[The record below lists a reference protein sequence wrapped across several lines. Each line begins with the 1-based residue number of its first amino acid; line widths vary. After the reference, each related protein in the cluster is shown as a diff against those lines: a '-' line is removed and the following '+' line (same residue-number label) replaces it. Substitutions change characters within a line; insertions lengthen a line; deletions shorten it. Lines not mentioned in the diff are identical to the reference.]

1 VLWVEKYAILHSGA
15 ANSGGAFVK
24 PQEKS
29 SGILYIVSTPIGNLE
44 DITLRA
50 LRVLKEVDLIAA
62 EDTRRTRKLLSHYG
76 IHKPLLSY
84 HEHNRRMREESLLE
98 ELRKG
103 TNVAVVTDAGTPG
116 ISDPGEHL
124 VKRAVQEAIPLVPI
138 PGPSALVAALSVSGL
153 PTESFLFYGFL
164 PSKPSARQKF
174 LLSLKDRP
182 ETLIIYESPKRLRS
196 FLEDAFRIMGERQV
210 MVAREMTKVYEE
222 VYRGTVSEVLKGL
235 GEEEIK
241 GEVSIVMEGSVLPAR
256 VDGAAIA
263 EALEL
268 YYCELGLSMKA
279 AMDRVADELGVPK
292 RDVYR
297 ESLEIKRKVRDQ
309 IRKDSLLPGENC
321 EKASGERET

>member
-1 VLWVEKYAILHSGA
+1 MRSK
-15 ANSGGAFVK
+15 
-24 PQEKS
+24 EKS

-44 DITLRA
+44 DITRRA

-62 EDTRRTRKLLSHYG
+62 EDTRRTRQLLSYYG

-98 ELRKG
+98 ELRG
-103 TNVAVVTDAGTPG
+103 GRNVALVTDAGTPG

-124 VKRAVQEAIPLVPI
+124 VRTAVQESISLVPI

-164 PSKPSARQKF
+164 PSKPPARQKF

-182 ETLIIYESPKRLRS
+182 ETLIFYESPRRLRS
-196 FLEDAFRIMGERQV
+196 FLEDAFRILGERQV

-222 VYRGTVSEVLKGL
+222 VYRGTISEVLKEF
-235 GEEEIK
+235 GEEEIR
-241 GEVSIVMEGSVLPAR
+241 GEVTIVLEGSTVPAR
-256 VDGAAIA
+256 AEGPAVE

-268 YYCELGLSMKA
+268 YYREMGLSMKEA
-279 AMDRVADELGVPK
+279 IDRVAEELGVPK
-292 RDVYR
+292 KDVYR
-297 ESLEIKRKVRDQ
+297 ESLRVKKKVKDQ
-309 IRKDSLLPGENC
+309 TRENSPLPGKDSG
-321 EKASGERET
+321 KTSGEQES